1 MLKQKYFCKVD
12 GLDLT
17 FSTGS
22 IAKLTNGAVT
32 VQSGQT
38 VVFVSATMAPEVN
51 ENQTFFPLIVDYRE
65 KFSAAGRFPG
75 GYVKREGKPTEKEI
89 LTSRLCDRPLRPLF
103 PKDFLNEV
111 QIIGL
116 LLAADLNNEPDI
128 LMVNGASAA
137 LMCSNVPWNGPI
149 ACVRI
154 GQINGQ
160 FVVNPTN
167 DQQFESDLDLI
178 YVGNKE
184 DALMI
189 EGCADQL
196 PEDRFIEAL
205 HFAHAAIQPIL
216 TAQEALARQ
225 CNPSKLSYEPRGVS
239 DHIVNFCEKALGE
252 RLKNVWYKA
261 SRQHVQTEIK
271 QLKKELVESAVEGQL
286 FADKNLAK
294 GEIDTAFE
302 KLQEKLCRT
311 AILDESL
318 RLDHRQAE
326 ELREIS
332 CEVDVLPKIV
342 HGSAIFERGETQAL
356 VSATLGS
363 GRDAQDLDGLTGG
376 AQSKSFILHYNFP
389 PYSVGEV
396 GRFGFTNRREIG
408 HGALAERSL
417 LPIIPSESEFPY
429 SIRLVSDI
437 MGSNGSTSMASVC
450 GGTLALMDAGVP
462 ILAPVAG
469 ISVGLVTQYNANHK
483 IERYRL
489 ITDILGEEDH
499 FGDMDFKICGTE
511 TGITG
516 FQLDLKIAGLPLNIM
531 AEAIHQNRRARMQI
545 LATMRATLP
554 QSRSKIS
561 QYAPHFQDIR
571 INPEKIG
578 ALIGPGGKNI
588 KRLTETMGCQI
599 DICED
604 NSGAVRIYA
613 KSEVSLKQVVDEISS
628 LDKKIEVGKTYQ
640 GIVRTIKDFGVFV
653 ECLPGQEGMVHVS
666 ELSDCKVRHP
676 SDVCS
681 VGDTMVV
688 VCLGVDERGKVRLS
702 KKAASIHL

>member
-1 MLKQKYFCKVD
+1 MLKQKYSSKVN
-12 GLDLT
+12 GLDLI

-38 VVFVSATMAPEVN
+38 VVFVSTTMAPEVN

-137 LMCSNVPWNGPI
+137 LMCSNIPWKGPI
-149 ACVRI
+149 ACVRV

-178 YVGNKE
+178 YVGNKK

-216 TAQEALARQ
+216 IAQEALANQ
-225 CNPSKLSYEPRGVS
+225 CNPSKLSYEPRGVA
-239 DHIVNFCEKALGE
+239 DHVVDFCEKTLGE
-252 RLKNVWYKA
+252 RLKNVWYKP
-261 SRQHVQTEIK
+261 SRQHVQVEVEK
-271 QLKKELVESAVEGQL
+271 LKKELVGSAIESQL
-286 FADKNLAK
+286 FTDKVVAK
-294 GEIDTAFE
+294 GEIETAFE
-302 KLQEKLCRT
+302 RLQEKLCHT
-311 AILDESL
+311 ALLDESL
-318 RLDHRQAE
+318 RLDHRKEE
-326 ELREIS
+326 ELRGIS

-469 ISVGLVTQYNANHK
+469 ISVGLVTQYNANHE

-531 AEAIHQNRRARMQI
+531 AEAIHQNHRARMQI
-545 LATMRATLP
+545 LAIMRATLP
-554 QSRSKIS
+554 KSRSKIS

-571 INPEKIG
+571 ISPDKIG

-604 NSGAVRIYA
+604 NSGAIRIYA
-613 KSEVSLKQVVDEISS
+613 KSETSLKQVIDEISS

-681 VGDTMVV
+681 VGDPMVV
-688 VCLGVDERGKVRLS
+688 VCLGIDERGKVRLS
-702 KKAASIHL
+702 KKAASTH